1 MTQTLDAIK
10 DYKSF
15 IQLNKNFCM
24 AKNTK
29 SKRQIVNREKI
40 SVTDNKELIYQE
52 F

>member
-1 MTQTLDAIK
+1 MTQTLDVIK

-24 AKNTK
+24 AKNTI
-29 SKRQIVNREKI
+29 SNRQIVNREKI
-40 SVTDNKELIYQE
+40 SATDNEELIYKE